1 MDEALLV
8 IRARHGD
15 EAAFSELFRR
25 HQRRIFQYASY
36 MCGVESADDVVQE
49 TFLAVLRQTSRQDT
63 PAGTV
68 AGYLIGIARHVVLK
82 RNRRIPERAL
92 DEATTELAASSEPD
106 AFDRLVAKQSVE
118 AIRAAVRSLPEAF
131 REAIVLCELQ
141 DLDYSTAAALMQCPI
156 GTVRSRLHRARGL
169 LAAKLRA
176 TTSVEAG
183 GVR

>member
-1 MDEALLV
+1 MDEAELV
-8 IRARHGD
+8 VSARHGD

-49 TFLAVLRQTSRQDT
+49 TFLAVLRQKSREDT
-63 PAGTV
+63 PTGTV

-82 RNRRIPERAL
+82 RNRRIPEWAV
-92 DEATTELAASSEPD
+92 DNAATELVESSEPS
-106 AFDRLVAKQSVE
+106 AFDRLVAKQSVD
-118 AIRAAVRSLPEAF
+118 AIREAVRSLPEAF
-131 REAIVLCELQ
+131 REAVVLCELQ
-141 DLDYSTAAALMQCPI
+141 DLDYATAAGLMQCPI

-169 LAAKLRA
+169 LAAKLAA
-176 TTSVEAG
+176 TTSMEAG